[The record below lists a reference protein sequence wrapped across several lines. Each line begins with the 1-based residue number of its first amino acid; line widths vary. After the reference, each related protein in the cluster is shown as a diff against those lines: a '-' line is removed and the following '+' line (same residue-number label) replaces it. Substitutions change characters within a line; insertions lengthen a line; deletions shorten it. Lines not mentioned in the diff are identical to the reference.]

1 MNNLEKYNAIFMD
14 TFAAEEADLNEEFTS
29 ANVEAWDS
37 VGHMN
42 LISYLEEEFDIMM
55 ESDDIVELQSYEAG
69 KEILAKYGIEF

>member
-1 MNNLEKYNAIFMD
+1 MENLEKYNAIFMD
-14 TFAAEEADLNEEFTS
+14 TFAVDEVDLNEDFTS

-55 ESDDIVELQSYEAG
+55 ESDDIVDLQSYEAG